1 MRTHFNPLVQA
12 GISLVSV
19 ALIVFIVAFTL
30 PQSAQASSILTFH
43 CSVDSIMVTSGGT
56 TLLQVSRQQL
66 TTPLHTAILSGYN
79 QWIASANG
87 VSLWALTSNE
97 LQAHWDYDPDGTKVI
112 VSPDSCGQGTTSA
125 GFQFSCTGY
134 GLRVSSWQSELM
146 TLSFDQLAGPLY
158 TAILSNQNQ
167 FIASSSGAS
176 LWALKSNEFQ
186 VHWDNQ
192 PNTSKVVVDAT
203 LCGVIPAQVLSG
215 QPTTYPTN
223 PAGPTYPTYPT
234 SPTGT
239 TYTTTYV
246 VQHGDNLYR
255 ISLRFGRTVAQIA
268 QANGITN
275 YDLIYAGQTLIIP

>member
-1 MRTHFNPLVQA
+1 MRTHFNPLIQA
-12 GISLVSV
+12 SISLVSV
-19 ALIVFIVAFTL
+19 ALIVFTVAFAL
-30 PQSAQASSILTFH
+30 PHSAQASSILSFQ

-56 TLLQVSRQQL
+56 TLLHVSRQQL

-112 VSPDSCGQGTTSA
+112 VSADSCSQGTTSA
-125 GFQFSCTGY
+125 GFQFTCTGY

-167 FIASSSGAS
+167 YIASSNGAS

-186 VHWDNQ
+186 VHWDSQ

-203 LCGVIPAQVLSG
+203 LCGVIPAQILSG
-215 QPTTYPTN
+215 QPTTNPTN
-223 PAGPTYPTYPT
+223 PTYPTTTTY
-234 SPTGT
+234 T

-246 VQHGDNLYR
+246 VQRGDNLYR